1 MTFSLTRPGLSG
13 DWFGRPL
20 QAFLAGMMMLA
31 ALILL
36 AACANLGSLFAARA
50 ADRSREVALRLPL
63 GSSRK
68 RILRQLFTEAVLI
81 SLAGGALGLAGSVAL
96 LRGLSV
102 WQPLQ
107 TGAICVPVNPDAKV
121 YAVAVLLALASGL
134 LFGAVPVRQV
144 LRTNPYQI
152 VKSGSVS
159 GPGRRMTIRDLLLV
173 AQIALCAVLVTSSFV
188 AVRGLVRS
196 LHSSF
201 GFEPRN
207 AMLVNTDLSMA
218 GYSGEKVP
226 VMQKRLIDALG
237 AIPGVQSVGSVDRPP
252 LHYGANTAIVFT
264 DTTTDLRLANAAA
277 DVMTYNVSPGYFR
290 AAGTSLLAGRTLTWH
305 DDNNAPRAAVV
316 NQEFARKVF
325 GSAAKALGGHYKR
338 RDGTRIQVV
347 GIAESGKYASLTED
361 PQPAMFLPVLQSPT
375 SLTTL
380 VVRSNRDPQQ
390 LTAAITRTVRSVDAG
405 LPITIFTWNQELN
418 DAARF
423 ASRMATM
430 ALGVMGLMGALLS
443 IVGIFGMAAFSV
455 SKRLR
460 ELGLRIALGAQWTE
474 VLHAAL
480 GRAFKLLAVGSAA
493 GLLLGLLATRV
504 LAYIVYQATPR
515 DPLVL
520 TGVVMVMLLLGLL
533 ATWIP
538 AQRALSVDPLILLR
552 EE

>member
-1 MTFSLTRPGLSG
+1 
-13 DWFGRPL
+13 
-20 QAFLAGMMMLA
+20 
-31 ALILL
+31 
-36 AACANLGSLFAARA
+36 
-50 ADRSREVALRLPL
+50 
-63 GSSRK
+63 
-68 RILRQLFTEAVLI
+68 
-81 SLAGGALGLAGSVAL
+81 
-96 LRGLSV
+96 
-102 WQPLQ
+102 
-107 TGAICVPVNPDAKV
+107 
-121 YAVAVLLALASGL
+121 
-134 LFGAVPVRQV
+134 
-144 LRTNPYQI
+144 
-152 VKSGSVS
+152 
-159 GPGRRMTIRDLLLV
+159 
-173 AQIALCAVLVTSSFV
+173 
-188 AVRGLVRS
+188 
-196 LHSSF
+196 
-201 GFEPRN
+201 
-207 AMLVNTDLSMA
+207 
-218 GYSGEKVP
+218 
-226 VMQKRLIDALG
+226 
-237 AIPGVQSVGSVDRPP
+237 
-252 LHYGANTAIVFT
+252 
-264 DTTTDLRLANAAA
+264 
-277 DVMTYNVSPGYFR
+277 
-290 AAGTSLLAGRTLTWH
+290 
-305 DDNNAPRAAVV
+305 V

-325 GSAAKALGGHYKR
+325 GSAAHALGGHYKW

-347 GIAESGKYASLTED
+347 GIAEDGKYASLTED

-375 SLTTL
+375 TLTTL

-390 LTAAITRTVRSVDAG
+390 LTAAITRTARSVDAG

-430 ALGVMGLMGALLS
+430 TLGVMGLMGVLLS

-460 ELGLRIALGAQWTE
+460 ELGLRIALGAQRIE

-520 TGVVMVMLLLGLL
+520 TGVVLVMLLLGLL